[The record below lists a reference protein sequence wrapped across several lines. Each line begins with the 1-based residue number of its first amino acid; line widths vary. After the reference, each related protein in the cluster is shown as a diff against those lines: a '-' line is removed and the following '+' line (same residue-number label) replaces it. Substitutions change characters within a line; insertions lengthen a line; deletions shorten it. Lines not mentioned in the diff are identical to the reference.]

1 MNDDKLFYG
10 IDFDGTL
17 CENDFPNIGEP
28 KQTIINYIKRL
39 KECGHY
45 IGLWTCR
52 EGKILDEAVEWCKEH
67 GIVFDTINAN
77 LPERIE
83 KWGCDCRKVGYDYV
97 IDDKNLLIDDIEY
110 IIDKLL
116 NEKKTN

>member
-1 MNDDKLFYG
+1 MDDKFFYG

-17 CENDFPNIGEP
+17 CENYFPNIGEP
-28 KQTIINYIKRL
+28 KQAIIDYVKKL
-39 KECGHY
+39 KSSGHY

-52 EGKILDEAVEWCKEH
+52 EGKILDEAVEWCKEQ
-67 GIVFDTINAN
+67 GIIFDTINAN

-97 IDDKNLLIDDIEY
+97 IDDKNLLIEDIES
-110 IIDKLL
+110 IMDRFVK
-116 NEKKTN
+116 EVK